1 MVRFSWPVQYS
12 RFAIAVINYDT
23 EANGSKRY
31 ILSCFLIASSQ
42 RLPLMIICVCARLRQ
57 LGFTVCGVR
66 LCAYVSMA
74 PWIRNLFFLCM
85 PRCLCRPGFA
95 ACVCL
100 CIYMAMS
107 PQLCIPG
114 VYLRLH
120 TSMSPWFS
128 KGGVHVYV
136 YMCMSYPLC
145 FGCVSA

>member
-1 MVRFSWPVQYS
+1 
-12 RFAIAVINYDT
+12 
-23 EANGSKRY
+23 
-31 ILSCFLIASSQ
+31 
-42 RLPLMIICVCARLRQ
+42 MIICVCARLRQ